1 MKNVLWLLLGAAVG
15 FFAAQRLARPAQP
28 GTVLGSLDERAREFG
43 RTVAEAYRARENEL
57 RAAIGGADTTRN

>member
-15 FFAAQRLARPAQP
+15 FFAAKRLGRPA
-28 GTVLGSLDERAREFG
+28 GSGDLLGSLDERAREFG
-43 RTVAEAYRARENEL
+43 RTVAEAYRARESEL